1 MTNLYIIVFVLCA
14 IGGAALYVYKSKK
27 AGDACVGCPNSKN
40 CASHSSCCA
49 EHNNMAQ

>member
-27 AGDACVGCPNSKN
+27 AGAGCVGCPHAK
-40 CASHSSCCA
+40 SCGGVSCGCD
-49 EHNNMAQ
+49 EGENT